1 MSFFVWQTDLFLHTT
16 LFVFGQQIMVW
27 GSSSL
32 RSCAS
37 LLDKIE
43 RSNNNN
49 NDDDDDGN
57 NIEELIFLST
67 KIVTKS
73 DWERFIR
80 IIQSQ
85 KDCRTLK
92 YLRAS
97 GHSMIDKQTAYQLG
111 QVIYES
117 SQYIPWSLVAIGDNQ
132 MGSSSS
138 SSSSSN
144 RKINNELDGF
154 ISGLLFVNN
163 SSTTTTTTTTDDDD
177 ERTKTTKTKTA
188 PLRLAALDLSYK
200 GLSEEN
206 LYTILQLTRQC
217 QELKHLD
224 LSRNPGF
231 FQYPQPQPPQPPQP
245 LLLLDTDDDKEETKN
260 NDDDKN
266 NNKNTQHCSTQ
277 QPLPTTPPPPM
288 FPFIQHLNMTAND
301 IDGFNAKHL
310 LNDLTMSNSCH
321 VLYLSDNPIG
331 RQPSFDLLRLCP
343 QSIQELHLANC
354 CLDDTSLR
362 CGTTKSL
369 CLESIDLSNNNLSSN
384 SMENLATW
392 FTSSHSLRLR
402 NLNISNNPL
411 TQIGVETL
419 VLHGLLSRYQQDA
432 SNRLVTLDLSQTQ
445 CGIQGALIAVQ
456 SSHVS
461 SLRLFDNQLGNDGFY
476 ALASQFVNGQHGTTT
491 TLENLDLAANGA
503 SESAVIDLLRSLIPT
518 TTTTANNHHNKT
530 TLHQQDYYSATPPPS
545 LSPPPR
551 PSPPPPPSS
560 SLMLKTIVV
569 GGNEVGEELE
579 KLIQEI
585 HIVHPEL
592 DIARDQRRR
601 KQ

>member
-1 MSFFVWQTDLFLHTT
+1 
-16 LFVFGQQIMVW
+16 MVW

-43 RSNNNN
+43 RNNNN
-49 NDDDDDGN
+49 NKNNDDDGN

-73 DWERFIR
+73 DWEHFIR

-138 SSSSSN
+138 SSSNN
-144 RKINNELDGF
+144 RKINNELQQLDGF

-163 SSTTTTTTTTDDDD
+163 STTTTTTTTTTDDDD
-177 ERTKTTKTKTA
+177 ERTRTTTTTTKTA

-231 FQYPQPQPPQPPQP
+231 FQYPQPPQPQP

-266 NNKNTQHCSTQ
+266 TQHCSTQ
-277 QPLPTTPPPPM
+277 QPLPTPPPPM

-343 QSIQELHLANC
+343 ESIQELHLANC

-392 FTSSHSLRLR
+392 FTSSHSIRLR

-411 TQIGVETL
+411 TQVGVETL

-432 SNRLVTLDLSQTQ
+432 SNRLLTLDLSQTQ

-518 TTTTANNHHNKT
+518 TATTTTTANNHHNKT
-530 TLHQQDYYSATPPPS
+530 TLHQQDYQSAATPPSS
-545 LSPPPR
+545 LSPPP
-551 PSPPPPPSS
+551 PSPPPSS

-601 KQ
+601 RQ